1 MKKRILAFSAVFTAI
16 LLFALIP
23 LCTSK
28 EKPSVPVVASVDS
41 KPEATPEPTPEPAPA
56 VTTLRFSATGDNLI
70 HQGIYK
76 QAARRA
82 AGSGLSGYDF
92 SYCFDEVRDFY
103 SGFDINWLNQETLV
117 NTELEPSTYPCFSTP
132 GEMGKAAYEAGFRVF
147 NLSNNHSYDKGAAGI
162 AATRR
167 FWATMPDDTITCGLY
182 KPENPEIT
190 IQQKDN
196 VSIAYL
202 SYTEHTNGL
211 RTPQNAEASVIYTN
225 ETDRIRQQVEEARKL
240 ADFVVVS
247 THWGVEGS
255 HRITDAQKAL
265 AQQLVDWGADLV
277 IGTGPHVIQDA
288 EWLTSADGR
297 IGFVAYSLGNF
308 LNAQSQPDCMIG
320 ATLSLEIVKTTQ
332 PDGTSETVIQSPLL
346 YPVIDHYGPHYSDIR
361 VYMFQD
367 YTEELAQEHGI
378 RQEYPSFSLS
388 YIEKALRDN
397 ISEEFRTF

>member
-1 MKKRILAFSAVFTAI
+1 MKKRILAFSAVLTAI

-23 LCTSK
+23 LCTT
-28 EKPSVPVVASVDS
+28 KPAPS
-41 KPEATPEPTPEPAPA
+41 KPAAASGVMQSEATPEPPPVPTPV

-82 AGSGLSGYDF
+82 ADKGLSGYDF

-103 SGFDINWLNQETLV
+103 SDFDINWLNQETLV

-132 GEMGKAAYEAGFRVF
+132 GEMGKAAYDAGFRVF
-147 NLSNNHSYDKGAAGI
+147 NLSNNHSYDKGAIGI

-167 FWATMPDDTITCGLY
+167 FWDTMPDDTLTCGLY
-182 KPENPEIT
+182 ESENPQIT
-190 IQQKDN
+190 IQHKNDI
-196 VSIAYL
+196 VIAYL
-202 SYTEHTNGL
+202 GYTEHTNGL
-211 RTPQNAEASVIYTN
+211 HTPKNAEATVIYTS
-225 ETDRIRQQVEEARKL
+225 ETDRIRQQIEEARKQ
-240 ADFVVVS
+240 ADFVIVS

-255 HRITDAQKAL
+255 HKITDSQRAL
-265 AQQLVDWGADLV
+265 AQQLVDFGADLV

-288 EWLTSADGR
+288 EWLTAADGR
-297 IGFVAYSLGNF
+297 TCFVAYSLGNF

-320 ATLSLEIVKTTQ
+320 AVLSIELIKTTQ
-332 PDGTSETVIQSPLL
+332 PDGRSETRIQSPLL
-346 YPVIDHYGPHYSDIR
+346 YPIVNHYGPRFSDIR
-361 VYMFQD
+361 VYMFRD
-367 YTEELAQEHGI
+367 YTQELAQGHGI

-388 YIEKALRDN
+388 YIEKVLTDN